1 MFELFGTTI
10 TWQVLLDIGIVALIY
25 YYLIVLVRDTRAVA
39 VIYGLMFVL
48 VVYFVSGYL
57 NLFTLHT
64 LLSEFLD
71 SIFLVIIILFQGD
84 IRKALAQVGAGR
96 FWSRAQKVESKAFD
110 ELIQALVS
118 MSRTKT
124 GAIIVL
130 EKHVPLGDIIER
142 GVEIDAKVTKELLE
156 SIFFEDTPLHDGA
169 VVIRRNRIAAAACI
183 LPLSSKLRGET
194 MFGTRHR
201 AALGISESADAVT
214 VVVSEERGDISIAI
228 GGRLTTSLDEVRLRR
243 VLKNALE
250 R

>member
-71 SIFLVIIILFQGD
+71 SIFLVIIILFQRD

-96 FWSRAQKVESKAFD
+96 FWSRAQNVEAKAFD
-110 ELIQALVS
+110 ELIQAVMS

-130 EKHVPLGDIIER
+130 EKFVPLGDIIER
-142 GVEIDAKVTKELLE
+142 GVEVDAKVTKELLE

-201 AALGISESADAVT
+201 AALGLSESADAVT
-214 VVVSEERGDISIAI
+214 VVVSEERGDVSIAI
-228 GGRLTTSLDEVRLRR
+228 GGRLTTSLDEIRLRR

>member
-1 MFELFGTTI
+1 MLEIFGI
-10 TWQVLLDIGIVALIY
+10 PVSWQVVLDISLVALIY

-84 IRKALAQVGAGR
+84 IRKALAQVGTGR
-96 FWSRAQKVESKAFD
+96 FWSRGTSVESESF
-110 ELIQALVS
+110 EQLVLALLS
-118 MSRTKT
+118 MSRSKT

-130 EKHVPLGDIIER
+130 EKSIPLGDIIER
-142 GVEIDAKVTKELLE
+142 GVAIDARLSKELIE
-156 SIFFEDTPLHDGA
+156 TIFFEDTPLHDGA
-169 VVIRRNRIAAAACI
+169 VVVRRNKIAAASCI

-201 AALGISESADAVT
+201 AALGISESSDAVT